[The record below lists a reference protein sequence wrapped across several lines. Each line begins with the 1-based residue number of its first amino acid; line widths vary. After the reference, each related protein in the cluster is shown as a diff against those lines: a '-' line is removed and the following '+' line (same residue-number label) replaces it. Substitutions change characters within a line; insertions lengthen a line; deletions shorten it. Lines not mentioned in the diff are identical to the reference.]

1 MGKNLQILYKF
12 DSELFL
18 ECVQYKDSMNLLSTL
33 LFHAAFSL
41 TSMPTT
47 RRWPKQQSSFRV
59 SLGATMLRSDS
70 KNLVMQQ

>member
-18 ECVQYKDSMNLLSTL
+18 ECVLYKDSMNLLSTL

-47 RRWPKQQSSFRV
+47 RR
-59 SLGATMLRSDS
+59 
-70 KNLVMQQ
+70 